1 MTNLTSCGHWIPGEG
16 VQDLPHC
23 QGPGGYNQQW
33 GGEGRQTLEHFASA
47 RQGGR
52 GQEQEGGT
60 GEEGGQE
67 GVQAWGVIR
76 SFERLIWSKNRRL
89 LVFLG
94 ICLNTINQLDY

>member
-1 MTNLTSCGHWIPGEG
+1 MDKFKRAVTIGYLEKGYRPSHIAKDLEVQPQQGGH
-16 VQDLPHC
+16 C
-23 QGPGGYNQQW
+23 QQW

-67 GVQAWGVIR
+67 GVQPRGVY
-76 SFERLIWSKNRRL
+76 WT
-89 LVFLG
+89 
-94 ICLNTINQLDY
+94 CP